1 MSGQSSGEKTEQP
14 TPKKLRDARKKGQV
28 ARSQEVATTI
38 SLFAVVGLLMVM
50 GGHFYEQMVALMRV
64 AAELAKDPSPS
75 ALSGGMAVMF
85 DYFMRIILPVVGI
98 TVFAGIVGNMIQF
111 GVLFA
116 FENVMPKL
124 EKVSPSK
131 GFKRIFSMKQVVE
144 VLKSVFKIVFLS
156 LLLYYV
162 VKAAIGPYITSV
174 HCGMP
179 CIMSVTVR
187 MLVLTLGLS
196 AVAFIIVA
204 ILDFAYQKHV
214 HIKGLKMTK
223 EEVKREYKESEGDPL
238 VKGMRRQLAH
248 ELVMSDMGG
257 QTRKATAVVV
267 NPVHL
272 AVALRY
278 DPVMTPV
285 PMVVAKGR
293 ANNALLIRVAAEE
306 AGVPIFRNVALARLL
321 FWETEP
327 GETIP
332 DEAFQVVAEL
342 LVWVD
347 RNRDKLYAGPLDHGV
362 IDMDADDHRPA
373 GAAAKPAD
381 PPRKGSPGEPLRW
394 TTPTG

>member
-1 MSGQSSGEKTEQP
+1 MAGQPTGEKTEPP

-38 SLFAVVGLLMVM
+38 SLFAVVGLLILM
-50 GGHFYEQMVALMRV
+50 GGHFYEQMVALMQI
-64 AAELAKDPSPS
+64 AAELATDPGREAVSN
-75 ALSGGMAVMF
+75 GMIVIF
-85 DYFMRIILPVVGI
+85 DVFMAMMLPVVGV

-111 GVLFA
+111 GVIFA

-144 VLKSVFKIVFLS
+144 VLKSIFKIVFLS
-156 LLLYYV
+156 ILLYYV
-162 VKAAIGPYITSV
+162 VKSAIGPYITSV

-187 MLVLTLGLS
+187 MLVVTLALS
-196 AVAFIIVA
+196 AVAFIVVA
-204 ILDFAYQKHV
+204 VLDFAYQKHV

-238 VKGMRRQLAH
+238 VKGMRKQLAQ

-257 QTRKATAVVV
+257 QARKASAVVV

-272 AVALRY
+272 AVAIRY

-293 ANNALLIRVAAEE
+293 ANNALIIRVAAEE
-306 AGVPIFRNVALARLL
+306 AGVPIFRNVPLARLL

-327 GETIP
+327 GDTIP
-332 DEAFQVVAEL
+332 DEAFEVVAEL
-342 LVWVD
+342 LVWVE
-347 RNRDKLYAGPLDHGV
+347 RNRDRLYAGRLDHGV
-362 IDMDADDHRPA
+362 IDMEADDHKAPA
-373 GAAAKPAD
+373 MAS
-381 PPRKGSPGEPLRW
+381 R
-394 TTPTG
+394 